1 MTDGEVKVC
10 NHSQAS
16 AASRATREPL
26 VKLVS
31 RVTREPLVNRVSR
44 VGGHLFRHM
53 NQVPV
58 LCLGDVINTSDEW

>member
-1 MTDGEVKVC
+1 MTGGEVIVC
-10 NHSQAS
+10 DHVQAP
-16 AASRATREPL
+16 AASRATRAPL

-58 LCLGDVINTSDEW
+58 LCLGDIIDTSDGW